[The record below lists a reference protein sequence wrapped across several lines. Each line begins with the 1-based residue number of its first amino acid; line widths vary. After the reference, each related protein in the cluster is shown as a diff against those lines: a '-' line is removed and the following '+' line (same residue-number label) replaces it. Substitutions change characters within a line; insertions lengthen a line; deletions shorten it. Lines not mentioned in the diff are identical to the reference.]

1 MRKDQLG
8 IRPRGT
14 VVKAML
20 ARFLQAVKRADD
32 KSANAK
38 ATNKNAPQRQV
49 GPKAVGGRR
58 ERRGTA
64 RLWFA

>member
-1 MRKDQLG
+1 MRKDQLR

-32 KSANAK
+32 KSASAD
-38 ATNKNAPQRQV
+38 ATKRNAP
-49 GPKAVGGRR
+49 
-58 ERRGTA
+58 
-64 RLWFA
+64 

>member
-38 ATNKNAPQRQV
+38 TTKENAP
-49 GPKAVGGRR
+49 
-58 ERRGTA
+58 
-64 RLWFA
+64 